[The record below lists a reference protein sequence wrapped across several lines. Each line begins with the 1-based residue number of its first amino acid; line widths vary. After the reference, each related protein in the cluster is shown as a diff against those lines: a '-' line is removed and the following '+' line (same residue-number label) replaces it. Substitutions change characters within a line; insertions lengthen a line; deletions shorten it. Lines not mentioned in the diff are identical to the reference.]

1 MATKNKDHQ
10 YVVRTLSLPD
20 GSRKYFYGAT
30 EKEAEAKR
38 DDYKVKLAGGLIPDD
53 KTTFGEVAKIWVE
66 KYKAPYLK
74 PGSLRTLRSRVNTHI
89 MSKFAPL
96 RIRSIT
102 PLMCQNLLADV
113 AKAQYCDC
121 NGVQSNLRDIF
132 DVAIELGCIT
142 RNPVAVKRK
151 LPSYKRKRGE
161 KQIISRDLQNKILAG
176 LTPLSQEYMLFL
188 IGMETGMRRGEILAL
203 DWGNIDLK
211 KRTIRVCQN
220 LVDDPEGRFTL
231 VPYLKTE
238 DGQRTL
244 PITNSLFRALST
256 ITSLQN
262 PSGLLFRWNGSHYTI
277 GAFNGAWRRIR
288 RACEL
293 HDPEFADGFTSHV
306 MRHTYITR
314 LYEAGLDLKEIQTL
328 AGHKDAATTL
338 DTYTHY
344 DKASRQE
351 ATFDSVR
358 KFLDVPQ
365 EDESNVV
372 PFPKIG

>member
-1 MATKNKDHQ
+1 M
-10 YVVRTLSLPD
+10 
-20 GSRKYFYGAT
+20 
-30 EKEAEAKR
+30 
-38 DDYKVKLAGGLIPDD
+38 DD
-53 KTTFGEVAKIWVE
+53 
-66 KYKAPYLK
+66 
-74 PGSLRTLRSRVNTHI
+74 
-89 MSKFAPL
+89 
-96 RIRSIT
+96 
-102 PLMCQNLLADV
+102 Q
-113 AKAQYCDC
+113 
-121 NGVQSNLRDIF
+121 
-132 DVAIELGCIT
+132 
-142 RNPVAVKRK
+142 
-151 LPSYKRKRGE
+151 
-161 KQIISRDLQNKILAG
+161 
-176 LTPLSQEYMLFL
+176 
-188 IGMETGMRRGEILAL
+188 
-203 DWGNIDLK
+203 
-211 KRTIRVCQN
+211 
-220 LVDDPEGRFTL
+220 EGRYTL

-293 HDPEFADGFTSHV
+293 HDPEFAEGFTSHV